1 MLKTVG
7 LALCVAA
14 AGLVGKKPIDTQ
26 HFLIHGNVYEIDPV
40 QNAQH
45 KANDTRVIVYKAG
58 EIYVAFNT
66 NDDGKY
72 LFNLPV
78 GENYTLEFGGDTYVN
93 KRITIDATR
102 LKEEKKG
109 QAMKLNLGL
118 FRWHPGVDYRFLDTP
133 VTKFQYSMA
142 EGFRANQVHSQQML
156 RKTIKMLDA
165 IRSMHE

>member
-14 AGLVGKKPIDTQ
+14 AGLMGKKPIDTQ

-45 KANDTRVIVYKAG
+45 EANDTRVIVYKDG

-66 NDDGKY
+66 DEEGEY
-72 LFNLPV
+72 LFNLPI

-93 KRITIDATR
+93 KRIAIDATR

-109 QAMKLNLGL
+109 QAIELDLGL
-118 FRWHPGVDYRFLDTP
+118 FRWHPGVDYGFLDAP
-133 VTKFQYSMA
+133 VAKFQYSMA
-142 EGFRANQVHSQQML
+142 DGFTANQVHSQQMA
-156 RKTIKMLDA
+156 RKTIKTLDA